1 MFDEF
6 SRLIFPIA
14 LRQNISYKELLMKCR
29 SDLRVFETVHFFSY
43 SSMSEYS
50 FHRISQETIG
60 NINFDDCDDLTKL
73 EILKGMTKATA
84 LNLHSSNG
92 VNMLPHACQH
102 LCNLR
107 LLYISNSSVDSLRYL
122 GAHFPKLKE
131 LTLADCNVRDLD
143 GITSFP
149 NLKILRLP
157 GNEIQSV
164 DQCIHLF
171 QLCHLDVQRNLIDD
185 IASLQWLNLC
195 PKLVSLVLYGNPL
208 YLSIKEGQP
217 KCTETDVIKALPKLK
232 YLDGKPLLTL

>member
-1 MFDEF
+1 
-6 SRLIFPIA
+6 
-14 LRQNISYKELLMKCR
+14 
-29 SDLRVFETVHFFSY
+29 
-43 SSMSEYS
+43 
-50 FHRISQETIG
+50 
-60 NINFDDCDDLTKL
+60 
-73 EILKGMTKATA
+73 MTKATA
-84 LNLHSSNG
+84 LSLHSSNG
-92 VNMLPHACQH
+92 VNMLPHACQQ

-107 LLYISNSSVDSLRYL
+107 LLYISDSSVDSLRYL

-131 LTLADCNVRDLD
+131 LTLADCNIRDLD

-195 PKLVSLVLYGNPL
+195 PKLVSLVLYSNPL

-217 KCTETDVIKALPKLK
+217 KCTEADVIKVLPKLK
-232 YLDGKPLLTL
+232 YLDGRPLYAIAQKLKKFRKWWTPYLTKKEDFNVRGQHSRVSFETESYDSTSKISILAEKSASNETFEL